1 MSFYLS
7 LVVHRCYLGG
17 YNDVLPYLDDQFN
30 GIGGA
35 IVDNDALN
43 AKSMLFVALN
53 LLI

>member
-7 LVVHRCYLGG
+7 LVAHRCYLGG
-17 YNDVLPYLDDQFN
+17 YKDVLPYLDDQFN

-35 IVDNDALN
+35 IVDNDPLN

-53 LLI
+53 PLI